1 MRDARPARRRRLDT
15 LGSRLLV
22 AFALVSLVSVAILAV
37 AAQQAVDRGLAIAS
51 SGGRL
56 AVATALAEDA
66 ARAYADAGSWE
77 GADVDAVLAAAD
89 DDGVRA
95 AILDAEGVV
104 VAESRSGSGAGAGAG
119 AGGGRAG
126 GASAAVVV
134 GGEVVGAVVVAGGPP
149 VGAGSDA
156 WVAAR
161 AEARGRD
168 VAWSW
173 IVGAGLLALGVAV
186 LAAWLVT
193 RALTRPLTALTT
205 VTRDFAGGERGVR
218 ADETAAGE
226 IGELARGFNDAAE
239 SVERSAA
246 QRRQMAAD
254 VAHELRTPLAALQA
268 GLEEVRDGLV
278 PADAE
283 TLTRLHD
290 QSLRLGRV
298 IDDLRA
304 LAEPVD
310 GAAGLVPGRVDL
322 ARIVAEE
329 LSARGAELRSAGV
342 VLGPV
347 ELEAVEVVADADRVH
362 QVVGNLLANVARH
375 CPAGT
380 EIDVSVG
387 RDGGDAVLR
396 VADDGP
402 GLTEQERRHAF
413 DRYWRGPSAGVGGSG
428 LGLAVVREVVAAHHG
443 TVALESVP
451 GVGTAVTV
459 RLRAYGAERARSRV

>member
-1 MRDARPARRRRLDT
+1 M
-15 LGSRLLV
+15 
-22 AFALVSLVSVAILAV
+22 
-37 AAQQAVDRGLAIAS
+37 
-51 SGGRL
+51 
-56 AVATALAEDA
+56 
-66 ARAYADAGSWE
+66 
-77 GADVDAVLAAAD
+77 
-89 DDGVRA
+89 
-95 AILDAEGVV
+95 
-104 VAESRSGSGAGAGAG
+104 
-119 AGGGRAG
+119 
-126 GASAAVVV
+126 
-134 GGEVVGAVVVAGGPP
+134 GAVVVAGGPP

-193 RALTRPLTALTT
+193 RALTRPLTALTA
-205 VTRDFAGGERGVR
+205 VTRDFAAGERGVR

-322 ARIVAEE
+322 ALIVAEE

-380 EIDVSVG
+380 ELDVSVG

-451 GVGTAVTV
+451 GVGTSVTV
-459 RLRAYGAERARSRV
+459 RLGAYGAERARSRV